1 MAEVASKKKAARASA
16 GAEDDDSIPK
26 DKEKEVLASD
36 VVVGEYLQLG
46 EGVCRVV
53 SVSTFGGKASGK
65 QDKLSAKRRI
75 QIDAR
80 HVVTGAA
87 EQRIVPAA
95 EALSRAEATRAVYTV
110 VDVDDGYVVLM
121 DEQGECRSDIPMP
134 KEAALETRIRNFV
147 KANIEGVATVL
158 STTVDDEVIEVIE
171 EVVRP
176 KKAGEAEAEASAE
189 PEPEPAPPAADE
201 RRRKEKKPKEQSSK
215 AEATGGTDGEKASS
229 RRLDRS
235 RSPEE

>member
-16 GAEDDDSIPK
+16 GAEEDDSIPK

-110 VDVDDGYVVLM
+110 VDV
-121 DEQGECRSDIPMP
+121 
-134 KEAALETRIRNFV
+134 
-147 KANIEGVATVL
+147 
-158 STTVDDEVIEVIE
+158 
-171 EVVRP
+171 
-176 KKAGEAEAEASAE
+176 E
-189 PEPEPAPPAADE
+189 PHFP
-201 RRRKEKKPKEQSSK
+201 S
-215 AEATGGTDGEKASS
+215 
-229 RRLDRS
+229 
-235 RSPEE
+235 

>member
-176 KKAGEAEAEASAE
+176 KKAGEADAAEHGPAAQCLYRAVMKENPNANRPGDDAE
-189 PEPEPAPPAADE
+189 PGQ
-201 RRRKEKKPKEQSSK
+201 KIKHNFQSSHSL
-215 AEATGGTDGEKASS
+215 ASPI
-229 RRLDRS
+229 LYG
-235 RSPEE
+235 